1 MSVSTGE
8 KPRTAFT
15 ILISDDENAV
25 RRSMQLMLCACGYS
39 VRSYASGNALIADPQ
54 ALSAD
59 CLVVDY
65 RMPDVDGFSVLQ
77 ELRAKGWEGK
87 ALMVTAYCD
96 HALET
101 RARTAGFEEV
111 VAKPFVARA
120 IIDAVARFAKG
131 AD

>member
-1 MSVSTGE
+1 MSTSSGK

-15 ILISDDENAV
+15 ILLSDDENAV

-39 VRSYASGNALIADPQ
+39 VRSYASGNALLSDPQ
-54 ALSAD
+54 ALSAN

-65 RMPDVDGFSVLQ
+65 RMPDVDGFSILQ
-77 ELRAKGWEGK
+77 GLRAKGWKGK

-96 HALET
+96 HVLET
-101 RARTAGFEEV
+101 RARAAGFDEV

-120 IIDAVARFAKG
+120 IIDAIARFAQC

>member
-1 MSVSTGE
+1 MSTGE

-39 VRSYASGNALIADPQ
+39 VRSYASGNALLADPH

-120 IIDAVARFAKG
+120 IIDAVARFEKG